1 MAARR
6 RARSGRAPGPVS
18 GEDRD
23 WQRLD
28 KWLWCA
34 RLLRQRA
41 DCAALAAAGGIRVNR
56 LPTDK
61 PHAKLRVGDVITV
74 PLRGDVR
81 VLRVLALAARRGP
94 APEAAGLY
102 QDILEPVAEVSPAGT
117 SSAGQPCADPHS
129 RSYPASE
136 AQGLAGEF

>member
-1 MAARR
+1 MT
-6 RARSGRAPGPVS
+6 GPLGTD
-18 GEDRD
+18 GEDRT

-61 PHAKLRVGDVITV
+61 PHARLRVGDVITL
-74 PLRGDVR
+74 PLRSDVR
-81 VLRVLALAARRGP
+81 VLRVLALGARRGP
-94 APEAAGLY
+94 AAEAAGLY
-102 QDILEPVAEVSPAGT
+102 QDIAEPAPGAAPAGT
-117 SSAGQPCADPHS
+117 SCAGPACARPHS
-129 RSYPASE
+129 RSYPGSE
-136 AQGLAGEF
+136 EQGLAGELRLR